1 MNLIGD
7 VFPEIPAPK
16 NIVGSMSKKPC
27 FARPFNRQHGKW
39 VERLLQSEREHLSHI
54 Y

>member
-27 FARPFNRQHGKW
+27 FARQHGKW